1 VEVELVLD
9 RGGRDLLRVRVERAE
24 TYVGK
29 HPANDVVVPDDRL
42 ADVAALLLDRG
53 AQRFQLRMLDGSP
66 LVVGGVELDAD
77 AADLRLGDAFQLGD
91 YTARLERKVERTPNA
106 ALKQTRAMV
115 AGGAPSAVGDGVL
128 VHRGQRLA
136 MPRDRPFNIGTDDD
150 NDLVLEDPF
159 VSSFHCRVLRRDD
172 RWTLVDLAS
181 TNGTF
186 VGGLRV
192 GEAELPTRA
201 HIMIGGEE
209 LLFEREAG
217 PAQAE
222 TAVVGE
228 LFHGML
234 TASPLLQRA
243 FAQIRKLADARA
255 PVLVLGPSGAGK
267 ELVARALHEESGL
280 RRRGPYLAL
289 NCGAFAQGM
298 IEAELFGHVKGAFTG
313 ADRDKKGAFEA
324 AAGGTLFLDEL
335 GELPLELQP
344 KLLRVLESS
353 AVRRLG
359 GTQEIP
365 VDTRIV
371 AATLRD
377 LDELVRKGKFR
388 EDLYHRLHVVTIQV
402 PPLAERPEDVLPLA
416 RHFIAEQSP
425 PGRDIHLTD
434 EAVAALRAHAWPGNV
449 RELRNV
455 IVRAILLGDGDVI
468 EVADLQL
475 ARAAREARPAE
486 RVSPRVLVAK
496 ADEDEKSRILR
507 ALALAND
514 NRAEA
519 ARLLGLSKSTFHDR
533 LRRLGLPLKNERGAP
548 E

>member
-1 VEVELVLD
+1 MEVELVLD

-42 ADVAALLLDRG
+42 ADVSALLLDRG

-66 LVVGGVELDAD
+66 LIVDGAEVDAD
-77 AADLRLGDAFQLGD
+77 AAELRLGNSFQLGN
-91 YTARLERKVERTPNA
+91 YTIRIEKKVERKPNA
-106 ALKQTRAMV
+106 ALKQTRTMV
-115 AGGAPSAVGDGVL
+115 AGGAPIAVGDGVL
-128 VHRGQRLA
+128 VHRGKRLA
-136 MPRDRPFNIGTDDD
+136 MPTDRPFNIGTDDD
-150 NDLVLEDPF
+150 NDLVLDDPF

-172 RWTLVDLAS
+172 RWTLIDLAS

-217 PAQAE
+217 PIQGE
-222 TAVVGE
+222 TPVVGE

-243 FAQIRKLADARA
+243 FAQVRKLAEARA

-335 GELPLELQP
+335 GELPLDLQP
-344 KLLRVLESS
+344 KLLRVLETST
-353 AVRRLG
+353 VRRLG

-377 LDELVRKGKFR
+377 LDDLVGQGKFR

-402 PPLAERPEDVLPLA
+402 PALAERPEDVLPLA

-425 PGRDIHLTD
+425 PGRDVHLTERAID
-434 EAVAALRAHAWPGNV
+434 ALRAHTWPGNV

-455 IVRAILLGDGDVI
+455 IVRAILLAEGDVI
-468 EVADLQL
+468 DVADLQL
-475 ARAAREARPAE
+475 ARATRDARPTGRE
-486 RVSPRVLVAK
+486 IPRAIVAR

-507 ALALAND
+507 ALSAARD

-533 LRRLGLPLKNERGAP
+533 LRRLGIPLKTDRGAP

>member
-42 ADVAALLLDRG
+42 ADVSALLLDRG

-66 LVVGGVELDAD
+66 LIVDGAEVDAD
-77 AADLRLGDAFQLGD
+77 AAELRLGNSFQLGN
-91 YTARLERKVERTPNA
+91 YTIRIEKKVERKPNA
-106 ALKQTRAMV
+106 ALKQTRTMV
-115 AGGAPSAVGDGVL
+115 AGGAPIAVGDGVL
-128 VHRGQRLA
+128 VHRGKRLA
-136 MPRDRPFNIGTDDD
+136 MPTDRPFNIGTDDD
-150 NDLVLEDPF
+150 NDLVLDDPF

-172 RWTLVDLAS
+172 RWTLIDLAS

-217 PAQAE
+217 PIQGE
-222 TAVVGE
+222 TPVVGE

-243 FAQIRKLADARA
+243 FAQVRKLAEARA

-335 GELPLELQP
+335 GELPLDLQP
-344 KLLRVLESS
+344 KLLRVLETST
-353 AVRRLG
+353 VRRLG

-377 LDELVRKGKFR
+377 LDDLVGQGKFR

-402 PPLAERPEDVLPLA
+402 PALAERPEDVLPLA

-425 PGRDIHLTD
+425 PGRDVHLTERAID
-434 EAVAALRAHAWPGNV
+434 ALRAHTWPGNV

-455 IVRAILLGDGDVI
+455 IVRAILLAEGDVI
-468 EVADLQL
+468 DVADLQL
-475 ARAAREARPAE
+475 ARATRDARPTGRE
-486 RVSPRVLVAK
+486 IPRAIVAR

-507 ALALAND
+507 ALSAARD

-533 LRRLGLPLKNERGAP
+533 LRRLGIPLKTDRGAP

>member
-1 VEVELVLD
+1 
-9 RGGRDLLRVRVERAE
+9 
-24 TYVGK
+24 
-29 HPANDVVVPDDRL
+29 VPDDRL
-42 ADVAALLLDRG
+42 ADVSALLLDRG

-66 LVVGGVELDAD
+66 LIVDGAEVDAD
-77 AADLRLGDAFQLGD
+77 AAELRLGNSFQLGN
-91 YTARLERKVERTPNA
+91 YTIRIEKKVERKPNA
-106 ALKQTRAMV
+106 ALKQTRTMV
-115 AGGAPSAVGDGVL
+115 AGGAPIAVGDGVL
-128 VHRGQRLA
+128 VHRGKRLA
-136 MPRDRPFNIGTDDD
+136 MPTDRPFNIGTDDD
-150 NDLVLEDPF
+150 NDLVLDDPF

-172 RWTLVDLAS
+172 RWTLIDLAS

-217 PAQAE
+217 PIQGE
-222 TAVVGE
+222 TPVVGE

-243 FAQIRKLADARA
+243 FAQVRKLAEARA

-267 ELVARALHEESGL
+267 ELVARALHEESGI

-335 GELPLELQP
+335 GELPLDLQP
-344 KLLRVLESS
+344 KLLRVLETST
-353 AVRRLG
+353 VRRLG

-377 LDELVRKGKFR
+377 LDDLVGQGKFR

-402 PPLAERPEDVLPLA
+402 PALAERPEDVLPLA

-425 PGRDIHLTD
+425 PGRDVHLTERAID
-434 EAVAALRAHAWPGNV
+434 ALRAHTWPGNV

-455 IVRAILLGDGDVI
+455 IVRAILLAEGDVI
-468 EVADLQL
+468 DVADLQL
-475 ARAAREARPAE
+475 ARATRDARPTGRE
-486 RVSPRVLVAK
+486 IPRAIVAR

-507 ALALAND
+507 ALSAARD

-533 LRRLGLPLKNERGAP
+533 LRRLGIPLKTDRGAP

>member
-1 VEVELVLD
+1 MEVELVLD

-42 ADVAALLLDRG
+42 ADVSALLLDRG

-66 LVVGGVELDAD
+66 LIVDGAEVDAD
-77 AADLRLGDAFQLGD
+77 AAELRLGNSFQLGN
-91 YTARLERKVERTPNA
+91 YTIRIEKKVERKPNA
-106 ALKQTRAMV
+106 ALKQTRTMV
-115 AGGAPSAVGDGVL
+115 AGGAPIAVGDGVL
-128 VHRGQRLA
+128 VHRGKRLA
-136 MPRDRPFNIGTDDD
+136 MPTDRPFNIGTDDD
-150 NDLVLEDPF
+150 NDLVLDDPF

-172 RWTLVDLAS
+172 RWTLIDLAS

-217 PAQAE
+217 PIQGE
-222 TAVVGE
+222 TPVVGE

-243 FAQIRKLADARA
+243 FAQVRKLAEARA

-267 ELVARALHEESGL
+267 ELVARALHEESGI

-335 GELPLELQP
+335 GELPLDLQP
-344 KLLRVLESS
+344 KLLRVLETST
-353 AVRRLG
+353 VRRLG

-377 LDELVRKGKFR
+377 LDDLVGQGKFR

-402 PPLAERPEDVLPLA
+402 PALAERPEDVLPLA

-425 PGRDIHLTD
+425 PGRDVHLTERAID
-434 EAVAALRAHAWPGNV
+434 ALRAHTWPGNV

-455 IVRAILLGDGDVI
+455 IVRAILLAEGDVI
-468 EVADLQL
+468 DVADLQL
-475 ARAAREARPAE
+475 ARATRDARPTGRE
-486 RVSPRVLVAK
+486 IPRAIVAR

-507 ALALAND
+507 ALSAARD

-533 LRRLGLPLKNERGAP
+533 LRRLGIPLKTDRGAP